1 MSRNA
6 RIVIL
11 SVILVAGILVLLGR
25 QSNFR
30 SSGGLNILNGTYE
43 NAEDRNTL
51 QGTPHKGNEPP
62 YLQDGSQE
70 KQEPGKG
77 AYPSKVSSVEPSTKA
92 LAQNTESS
100 KTQATATPVSSGQKG
115 SSSSGSTENIELAEK
130 PKDKCDQHQYVVMI
144 DAGSTGSRV
153 HIYKFATCKA
163 QPELLDEKFK
173 MLNPGL
179 SSFDTD
185 TKGAATSLDPLL
197 KLALETVPETLHNCT
212 PVAVK
217 ATAGLRKL
225 GNEKSKA
232 ILDEVQG
239 HLENDYPFPI
249 VPNEGVSVMDGREEG
264 VYAWVTTNF
273 LLGNIGSG
281 EKMPTAAV
289 FDLGG
294 GSTQIVFEPTLDS
307 KTPMPEGEHVY
318 VFRFGPHQYTLYQ
331 YSHLGYGL
339 MEGRNKI
346 NSRIVQENLH
356 KNTKLAESKFTSLD
370 QAKGQ
375 LATVNLTNPC
385 IPPGKS
391 ASNVKVEVKNDEI
404 YMVNMDGP
412 PTTTPAHCRFLA
424 ESTLNK
430 EVECANKPCSFNGI
444 YQPSLTRA
452 FHDAADMYV
461 FSYFYDRTS
470 PLGFPSSFT
479 LDELKQLT
487 NLVCSGDNL
496 WKYIFFDE
504 HLKALNEETQ
514 WCLDLSFI
522 TALLHTGYSIPLNRE
537 LKTAKVIDNNEL
549 GWCLGASLPL
559 LNKESSGWKCKA

>member
-1 MSRNA
+1 
-6 RIVIL
+6 
-11 SVILVAGILVLLGR
+11 
-25 QSNFR
+25 
-30 SSGGLNILNGTYE
+30 
-43 NAEDRNTL
+43 
-51 QGTPHKGNEPP
+51 
-62 YLQDGSQE
+62 
-70 KQEPGKG
+70 
-77 AYPSKVSSVEPSTKA
+77 
-92 LAQNTESS
+92 
-100 KTQATATPVSSGQKG
+100 
-115 SSSSGSTENIELAEK
+115 
-130 PKDKCDQHQYVVMI
+130 
-144 DAGSTGSRV
+144 
-153 HIYKFATCKA
+153 
-163 QPELLDEKFK
+163 
-173 MLNPGL
+173 
-179 SSFDTD
+179 
-185 TKGAATSLDPLL
+185 
-197 KLALETVPETLHNCT
+197 
-212 PVAVK
+212 
-217 ATAGLRKL
+217 
-225 GNEKSKA
+225 
-232 ILDEVQG
+232 
-239 HLENDYPFPI
+239 
-249 VPNEGVSVMDGREEG
+249 
-264 VYAWVTTNF
+264 
-273 LLGNIGSG
+273 
-281 EKMPTAAV
+281 
-289 FDLGG
+289 
-294 GSTQIVFEPTLDS
+294 
-307 KTPMPEGEHVY
+307 
-318 VFRFGPHQYTLYQ
+318 
-331 YSHLGYGL
+331 

-430 EVECANKPCSFNGI
+430 EVECTNKPCSFNGI

-559 LNKESSGWKCKA
+559 LSKESSGWKCKA